1 MKKKKYISDILSE
14 TERIL
19 EISAK
24 FQQDAERIDPKELLE
39 QIRIY
44 HSEIELQNSELKR
57 IAIELDQIR
66 HNYQMIFQKAPIPY
80 AILNYDQTILEYNNA
95 FHEIIKPLK
104 EKKNFMDFTEVIQP
118 NYQDSFY
125 LGIQELLNSRQA
137 QKFDLC
143 FRYHDNSFF
152 VAYSNIINIQEKNK
166 ILIALHD
173 ITDRKISEERVHESK
188 QKYKN
193 IAENINEVLITLNT
207 DGTISYITK
216 SIHNIIGVNPND
228 ITGNN
233 IIKYIYNK
241 DIDRFYLNFH
251 KVLAGTSS
259 IFEVRMKHNANEY
272 IWVKMSLNHI
282 LTDYEKNQI
291 QGLITNINKEK
302 ENEIIAIENQE
313 KYKALFKQTK
323 DLIVVF
329 DPETKEVIEANNSFI
344 NKTGFDYNEKL
355 LVKDFL
361 DEPEEEINNII
372 TNIFKHKYLEI
383 ENQVFFTKNLNKL
396 YCDSTCSLIN
406 YNNKHRICIVAKDVS
421 DKKKLLKEKEKA
433 ELVKSSFLSAISH
446 EMRTPLNPILGF
458 TELLINSSD
467 LGRNDLETL
476 KIIKGSAKKLLS
488 LINNIIFLSS
498 VEAGGTSIEHK
509 PFSILKTID
518 NTLINLQKEA
528 QALGY
533 HLNVSVDPSL
543 PNILVGDSEKI
554 SHIIEKI
561 ASNAIKFTER
571 SNSEILIDIKECSK
585 NILVLT
591 DDDQICI
598 EINIEDQAIGIPEEK
613 LDHIF
618 DIFSQVYSTHE
629 SKYEGTGV
637 GLAIVKSLVKMMN
650 GKIKVQSKLNSGS
663 KFTIYLPISYRE
675 DIKYDNALEEKEI
688 IKILIAEDDYAN
700 YILYKSLFTKING
713 FISVLA
719 KNGKEALE
727 KFKSERFDLVLMDIK
742 MPHMDGLQA
751 TKKIREFEKENLNKK
766 ITPIIGVTAYITGF
780 NREYAI
786 EAGMDELI
794 YKPFDNK
801 EIVKIIRSFVKD
813 N

>member
-14 TERIL
+14 TEKIL
-19 EISAK
+19 ELSTK
-24 FQQDAERIDPKELLE
+24 FQQDADQINTKELIE

-57 IAIELDQIR
+57 IAIELDQIK
-66 HNYQMIFQKAPIPY
+66 HNYQMIFQEAPVPY
-80 AILNYDQTILEYNNA
+80 VILNYDQTILEYNHA
-95 FHEIIKPLK
+95 FFDIIKPLK
-104 EKKNFMDFTEVIQP
+104 DKRNFLDFTEVIQP
-118 NYQDSFY
+118 NYQDTFY
-125 LGIQELLNSRQA
+125 LSIQKLLNSLQT
-137 QKFDLC
+137 QKFELC
-143 FRYHDNSFF
+143 FRYHDDKFF
-152 VAYSNIINIQEKNK
+152 VAYSNIINIQKNNK
-166 ILIALHD
+166 ILITLHD
-173 ITDRKISEERVHESK
+173 ITDRIISEKRVQESR

-193 IAENINEVLITLNT
+193 IAENINEILITLNK

-216 SIHNIIGVNPND
+216 SIQNILGVKPND

-233 IIKYIYNK
+233 IIKYVYK
-241 DIDRFYLNFH
+241 EDIDKFYLNFH
-251 KVLAGTSS
+251 KVIAGTSS
-259 IFEVRMKHNANEY
+259 VFDIRMKENANYY
-272 IWVKMSLNHI
+272 IWVRMSLNYI
-282 LTDYEKNQI
+282 LIDADEAKI

-302 ENEIIAIENQE
+302 ENEILAIENQE

-323 DLIVVF
+323 DFIVVF

-355 LVKDFL
+355 YVKDFL

-372 TNIFKHKYLEI
+372 QQIFEHKFLEI
-383 ENQVFFTKNLNKL
+383 ENHVLFTKNLNRIN
-396 YCDSTCSLIN
+396 CDSTCSLIN
-406 YNNKHRICIVAKDVS
+406 YNNKNRICIVAKDVS
-421 DKKKLLKEKEKA
+421 DKKELLKEKEKA

-467 LGRNDLETL
+467 LGKNDLETL

-488 LINNIIFLSS
+488 LINNIIYLSS
-498 VEAGGTSIEHK
+498 VESGGTTIEQK
-509 PFSILKTID
+509 PFSLRKTIE

-528 QALGY
+528 QSLGY
-533 HLNVSVDPSL
+533 DLIVNIDTKLPS
-543 PNILVGDSEKI
+543 ILIGDSEKI

-561 ASNAIKFTER
+561 TSNAIKFTER
-571 SNSEILIDIKECSK
+571 SGSKIMIDIKQCSK
-585 NILVLT
+585 NTIELT
-591 DDDQICI
+591 EDDQICI

-618 DIFSQVYSTHE
+618 DIFSQVYSTYD

-637 GLAIVKSLVKMMN
+637 GLAIVRSLVKMMN
-650 GKIKVQSKLNSGS
+650 GKINVQSKLNSGS
-663 KFTIYLPISYRE
+663 KFTIYLPISFRE
-675 DIKYDNALEEKEI
+675 QVKYDSSEKEKDI
-688 IKILIAEDDYAN
+688 IKLLIAEDDYAN
-700 YILYKSLFTKING
+700 YILYKSLFNRSNG

-727 KFKSERFDLVLMDIK
+727 KFKSENFDLVLMDIK

-751 TKKIREFEKENLNKK
+751 TKKIREFERNNIYRKS
-766 ITPIIGVTAYITGF
+766 TPIIGVTAYITGF
-780 NREYAI
+780 NKEYAI
-786 EAGMDELI
+786 EAGMNELI

-801 EIVKIIRSFVKD
+801 EIINIINSYMRED
-813 N
+813 